1 MIMKDYF
8 EVFGL
13 PRRVRIDL
21 ADLQARFYTLSRRH
35 HPDFHQGASP
45 AAQAEAL
52 EASALV
58 NAAYRTLRD
67 PIRRMEYLVVLEE
80 GRSPQRGDVS
90 RAESS
95 AARGTERSPVPS
107 KLLSEMFEIQEALQ
121 EAKTGDLEP
130 ARRAELAVDLPRL
143 IARREAEETRLGTE
157 LAEAWDAS
165 APEEHS
171 RLLQAIKEALATRAY
186 LRTVIED
193 LTDVIGEGKESHV
206 PHRRH

>member
-1 MIMKDYF
+1 MDYF

-45 AAQAEAL
+45 ADQADAL

-67 PIRRMEYLVVLEE
+67 PIRRMEYLVALEE
-80 GRSPQRGDVS
+80 GRSPGHEGA

-95 AARGTERSPVPS
+95 RAPAGERGPVPS
-107 KLLSEMFEIQEALQ
+107 KLLGEMFEIQEALE
-121 EAKTGDLEP
+121 EAKTGDLDP
-130 ARRAELAVDLPRL
+130 ARRDELIADRTRL
-143 IARREAEETRLGTE
+143 IARREAEEARLSST

-165 APEEHS
+165 TLEERP
-171 RLLQAIKEALATRAY
+171 RLRDAVKEALATRAY
-186 LRTVIED
+186 LRTVIDD
-193 LTDVIGEGKESHV
+193 LTEVIEGKESHV